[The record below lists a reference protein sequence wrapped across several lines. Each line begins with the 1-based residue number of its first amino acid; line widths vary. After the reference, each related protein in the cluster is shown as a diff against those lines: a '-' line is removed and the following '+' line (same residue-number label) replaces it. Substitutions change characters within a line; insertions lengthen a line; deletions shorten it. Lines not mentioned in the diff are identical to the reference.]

1 MSAELQESYR
11 AMQSG
16 IASASHNT
24 SQTIDYLLQQVCLL
38 FSIGITLTR
47 FGCCFQGSSQRQSTN
62 SYKAAT
68 QTRISTLRQA
78 TRALLEGGTRED
90 VPTGTTPPRKR
101 GWEYEED
108 WERTKSR
115 DEVLREWTVR
125 QQLLEQQKRDD
136 ALRERQRELREQQH
150 KKEQQPVNSEEPEVA
165 SEEAEIVAL
174 PRLSPVLAPEPV
186 KAPPP
191 VPTGAIRSSSR
202 QSHSS
207 LTSQPLSYGRP
218 STKIGAPKRAV
229 SVKGVPLA
237 EKGNLGTRN
246 KRVR

>member
-1 MSAELQESYR
+1 LP
-11 AMQSG
+11 
-16 IASASHNT
+16 
-24 SQTIDYLLQQVCLL
+24 
-38 FSIGITLTR
+38 
-47 FGCCFQGSSQRQSTN
+47 FQGSSQRQSTN
-62 SYKAAT
+62 SYKGAT
-68 QTRISTLRQA
+68 QTRISSLRQA

-90 VPTGTTPPRKR
+90 ASTGTTPPRKR
-101 GWEYEED
+101 GWEYEEE

-136 ALRERQRELREQQH
+136 ALRERQRELREQRHEQ
-150 KKEQQPVNSEEPEVA
+150 EQQAIRFEEPEVET
-165 SEEAEIVAL
+165 EEAGIVVL
-174 PRLSPVLAPEPV
+174 PRLSPVLAPQPV

-191 VPTGAIRSSSR
+191 PTGAIRSSSR

-207 LTSQPLSYGRP
+207 LATSQPLTYGRP

>member
-24 SQTIDYLLQQVCLL
+24 SQTVDYLLQQVCLL
-38 FSIGITLTR
+38 PSVGITLTR
-47 FGCCFQGSSQRQSTN
+47 LVAFQGSSQRQSTN

-68 QTRISTLRQA
+68 QTRISTLQQA

-90 VPTGTTPPRKR
+90 APTGSTPPRKR

-136 ALRERQRELREQQH
+136 ALREWQRELREQQ
-150 KKEQQPVNSEEPEVA
+150 PVTSEEPEVET
-165 SEEAEIVAL
+165 EEAGIVAL
-174 PRLSPVLAPEPV
+174 PRPSPVLAPEPV
-186 KAPPP
+186 KAPSA
-191 VPTGAIRSSSR
+191 PTGAIRSSSR

-207 LTSQPLSYGRP
+207 LATSQPLAYGRP